1 MDIIIIGGLL
11 GGAYALMAMGLQ
23 LQYGVARIMNLAN
36 GEMLVVGW
44 GSTKGTIEEA
54 VDRLRRDGRRVA
66 SVNLR
71 FLQPMA
77 SGIGQMLG
85 RFDKVMTIES
95 SWCDSPD
102 EELVDGDNRRF
113 SALAMLLRA
122 RFLADVECWSEV
134 RGQPIKP
141 RTIARV
147 IEDRLQLGA

>member
-1 MDIIIIGGLL
+1 
-11 GGAYALMAMGLQ
+11 
-23 LQYGVARIMNLAN
+23 
-36 GEMLVVGW
+36 
-44 GSTKGTIEEA
+44 
-54 VDRLRRDGRRVA
+54 
-66 SVNLR
+66 
-71 FLQPMA
+71 MA